1 MHALGAGGRALS
13 ARARARALCST
24 ASARAARGSRLSSLQ
39 DTLDAEDSLAVS
51 QPASPR
57 RRGRRVGRQ
66 RKGEPPKPKW
76 LRFTPPS
83 GEAKQNYER
92 LRDTVGELGLA
103 TVCQEARWCVAS
115 RAQ

>member
-1 MHALGAGGRALS
+1 M
-13 ARARARALCST
+13 
-24 ASARAARGSRLSSLQ
+24 
-39 DTLDAEDSLAVS
+39 
-51 QPASPR
+51 
-57 RRGRRVGRQ
+57 GRQ

>member
-1 MHALGAGGRALS
+1 MLREA
-13 ARARARALCST
+13 
-24 ASARAARGSRLSSLQ
+24 
-39 DTLDAEDSLAVS
+39 LDAEDSSAAASPPDAV
-51 QPASPR
+51 PR

-103 TVCQEARWCVAS
+103 TVCQEARWCVVCAVGAT
-115 RAQ
+115 R